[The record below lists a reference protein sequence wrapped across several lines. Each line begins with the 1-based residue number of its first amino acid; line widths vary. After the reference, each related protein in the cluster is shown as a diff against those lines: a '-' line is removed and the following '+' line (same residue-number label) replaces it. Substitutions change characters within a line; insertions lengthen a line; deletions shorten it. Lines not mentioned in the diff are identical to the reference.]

1 MKREEQIRIGMEI
14 AGHGTSVTVL
24 FLLCSAF
31 QLVAV
36 SDNHEILKIS
46 YLATLNFQFKIVLS
60 LL

>member
-1 MKREEQIRIGMEI
+1 MKRDEQIRMGMEI
-14 AGHGTSVTVL
+14 ERQGTYVTVL

-36 SDNHEILKIS
+36 SNNHKILKIS
-46 YLATLNFQFKIVLS
+46 YLATLYFQFKIVLR